1 MYARDVIYRRAIY
14 AAAGSRGVG
23 RGSFVV
29 LLLRGGVHRFT
40 SLVLDVHPPSIR
52 TRAWQL
58 PLHEPLSVVA
68 VDGLDGCL
76 HDN

>member
-40 SLVLDVHPPSIR
+40 SLVLDVHLLDTHAR
-52 TRAWQL
+52 LAGLRVLRASASARK
-58 PLHEPLSVVA
+58 E
-68 VDGLDGCL
+68 
-76 HDN
+76 NM